1 MMCLGADFLV
11 FVLLGVFCDFRIR
24 SSVSLILAFLGH
36 YSFKYFQSPTLCSV
50 SDVPVPGTICPSE
63 LCHSSLLFCLLHS
76 FFSLHFTFG
85 GFCDL
90 IFKLRDSLL
99 GCVQPTDEP
108 PIALSISVAVFLIC
122 SMPSFPFYS
131 LEFPFFSPFFLR
143 TLPTYCSC
151 LLFPLEPL
159 NPWCGNSKIC
169 IISEANF
176 NACFFFKLL
185 LFFFLFLFKL
195 LFSVPSNFLLES

>member
-24 SSVSLILAFLGH
+24 SLVSLILAFLGH

-50 SDVPVPGTICPSE
+50 SDVPVPCTICPSE

-85 GFCDL
+85 SFCDL

-108 PIALSISVAVFLIC
+108 PVALSISVAVFLIC

-131 LEFPFFSPFFLR
+131 LEFPFFSPFFFAYITHLLQLSTFPIR
-143 TLPTYCSC
+143 T
-151 LLFPLEPL
+151 
-159 NPWCGNSKIC
+159 
-169 IISEANF
+169 
-176 NACFFFKLL
+176 FK
-185 LFFFLFLFKL
+185 
-195 LFSVPSNFLLES
+195 SVVW